1 MSNKEIAIN
10 IINQIPEY
18 KMVYVVNM
26 LNNIKNLITDTD
38 EVVPDEIDLQMI
50 AEAQKVNDDSFISLD
65 ELAKELNLNV

>member
-50 AEAQKVNDDSFISLD
+50 AEAQEVNDDSFISLD

>member
-50 AEAQKVNDDSFISLD
+50 AEAQEVNDNSFISLD

>member
-50 AEAQKVNDDSFISLD
+50 NEAQEVNDDSFISLD
-65 ELAKELNLNV
+65 ELAKEINLNV

>member
-1 MSNKEIAIN
+1 MSNKEISIN

-50 AEAQKVNDDSFISLD
+50 AEAQEVNDDSFISLD